1 MKVDEEVDVED
12 CDEGKEEEEVEL
24 ENKTSS
30 ISPISVEEMKG
41 EITLSV
47 SFTSPTCNLPL

>member
-1 MKVDEEVDVED
+1 MKVDEEVEVED
-12 CDEGKEEEEVEL
+12 GDEGKEEETVEL

-30 ISPISVEEMKG
+30 MSPIKVEEMKG

-47 SFTSPTCNLPL
+47 SFTSPTCSLPL